1 MSALDRTFAALADP
15 TRRAV
20 VEILR
25 RKPQRAGELAGALD
39 MSPPALSRHLKVLRE
54 SGLVHEEVDEDDA
67 RARVYTL
74 APQPFDALRRWV
86 EDVESFW
93 RGELDSFRAHAER
106 TRPRSRR

>member
-1 MSALDRTFAALADP
+1 MSGLDRTFAALADP

-20 VEILR
+20 VELLR
-25 RKPQRAGELAGALD
+25 ARPQRAGELAGALD
-39 MSPPALSRHLKVLRE
+39 MSAPALSRHLKVLRE
-54 SGLVHEEVDEDDA
+54 SGLVHEARDAEDA

-106 TRPRSRR
+106 TRSKVKR